1 MTISGPGED
10 HVEKLAKFVAEY
22 GADLRGMEQA
32 LDETAADVWDPHADA
47 IALSHEPAEQ
57 CQIHALIDT
66 DNKEMTKVMA
76 VFAALSEECA
86 ALVEIA
92 QRDFFGPLACFGERF
107 DDSPRPE
114 GEDMEEVAR
123 ALPLF
128 ESLSH
133 FAARCHAVVGNALSQ
148 LAGLYTT
155 HGLVQSALGKG
166 SLYQTSF
173 KGVPL
178 YYFIMRLGDVVRVL
192 ITLDSLVAANA
203 ELQDQWF
210 EYKQVLQ
217 SAALEPEAF
226 GMPATRIAKLL
237 MAVTSLEA
245 YIFNG
250 AFLRG
255 CWLQELPWH
264 HSKGVSEVTDTH
276 TQCHTH
282 AHDAWHMHP
291 HMHMHMHTGSRQQRL
306 HDGAERGAPF
316 AARTAQ

>member
-107 DDSPRPE
+107 DESPRPE

-245 YIFNG
+245 YVFNG

-264 HSKGVSEVTDTH
+264 HSKGVSEVTDRHTH
-276 TQCHTH
+276 TMPHARTRRMAHAPAH
-282 AHDAWHMHP
+282 AHAHAY
-291 HMHMHMHTGSRQQRL
+291 RC
-306 HDGAERGAPF
+306 AP
-316 AARTAQ
+316 TATA